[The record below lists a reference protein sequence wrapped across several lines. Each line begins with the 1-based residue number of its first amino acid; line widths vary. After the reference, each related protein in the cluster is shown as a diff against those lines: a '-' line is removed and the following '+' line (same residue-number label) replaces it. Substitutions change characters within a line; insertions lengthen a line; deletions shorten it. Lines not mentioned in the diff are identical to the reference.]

1 MDWRPRISYG
11 RLGQRLLFTLFALAV
26 MGGLL
31 IEALRNAAPVPAP
44 IYHRRTNRGK
54 RPIPSELNCD
64 RLAAWPCADGN

>member
-1 MDWRPRISYG
+1 
-11 RLGQRLLFTLFALAV
+11 LFALAV